1 VDKIIESPDGH
12 RVVCCERGREI
23 LCRLAIV
30 ASGAASG
37 RLLEYEV
44 GGPPVCVQTAY
55 GVEVE
60 VQRLKKLLL
69 STHLFYPPFR
79 NLHKISLLILV
90 LENDQHCI
98 WVLVISSFRMI

>member
-1 VDKIIESPDGH
+1 VTYLNSKVDKIVESPDGH

-44 GGPPVCVQTAY
+44 GGPRVCVQTAY

-60 VQRLKKLLL
+60 VHIDWEAVFLSAHCLL
-69 STHLFYPPFR
+69 
-79 NLHKISLLILV
+79 
-90 LENDQHCI
+90 
-98 WVLVISSFRMI
+98 

>member
-1 VDKIIESPDGH
+1 MCLSLDSELSVAHLNIICLHWLLTELKPSRCFEAGVTYLNSKVDKIVESPDGH

-44 GGPPVCVQTAY
+44 GGPRVCVQTAY

-60 VQRLKKLLL
+60 V
-69 STHLFYPPFR
+69 H
-79 NLHKISLLILV
+79 I
-90 LENDQHCI
+90 D
-98 WVLVISSFRMI
+98 